1 MSFRV
6 AFTADF
12 LKPGSTE
19 PVFPDI
25 DATALDVPG
34 VDYHILTEGVDEIR
48 PGQLADTDAVV
59 VLGPKV
65 SAASLEGADQLAVV
79 ARIGVG
85 FDAVDVEAC
94 TRAGV
99 ALTITPDGVR
109 RPVASAALAFLLAQ
123 AHRLPLKDRLT
134 RDGRWGEKP
143 QHMGI
148 GLRGRT
154 LGLVGL
160 GNIGQEILALI
171 APHDMNIVVTDPYA
185 DPDRVEGLGAQ
196 LLDLPSMLG
205 RADFVI
211 VCCALTTQTHHLI
224 GETEFRQMK
233 PSAHLIN
240 VARGPI
246 VDQKA
251 LTGALQQGEI
261 AGAALDVF
269 EREPVDLDDPLL
281 GLENVILAPHA
292 LSWTDESFRMMGESA
307 FAGIL
312 AIARGK
318 APDHVVNRNVLDSSA
333 FKKRI
338 AACAGRA
345 TADEES

>member
-1 MSFRV
+1 MQQFG
-6 AFTADF
+6 
-12 LKPGSTE
+12 PGLGRDHAE
-19 PVFPDI
+19 R
-25 DATALDVPG
+25 L
-34 VDYHILTEGVDEIR
+34 R
-48 PGQLADTDAVV
+48 PGIKAF
-59 VLGPKV
+59 G
-65 SAASLEGADQLAVV
+65 G
-79 ARIGVG
+79 
-85 FDAVDVEAC
+85 
-94 TRAGV
+94 
-99 ALTITPDGVR
+99 
-109 RPVASAALAFLLAQ
+109 RPVRQHHLMLAEQEVEVFD
-123 AHRLPLKDRLT
+123 PL
-134 RDGRWGEKP
+134 
-143 QHMGI
+143 
-148 GLRGRT
+148 
-154 LGLVGL
+154 V
-160 GNIGQEILALI
+160 
-171 APHDMNIVVTDPYA
+171 
-185 DPDRVEGLGAQ
+185 GAQ